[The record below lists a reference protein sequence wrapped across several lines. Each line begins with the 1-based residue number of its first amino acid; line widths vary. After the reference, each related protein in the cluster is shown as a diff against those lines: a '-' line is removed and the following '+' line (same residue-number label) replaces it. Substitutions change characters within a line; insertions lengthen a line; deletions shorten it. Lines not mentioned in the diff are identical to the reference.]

1 MVPLNAII
9 LVIVLFC
16 SLAGIIDI
24 VKARR
29 KKQKIHY
36 FFSGFSFLVIVAV
49 VVFFFGQLLLSLVLF
64 GVLGLMGIFLLP
76 ESFKLHRKEIIIQK
90 QETDVSA
97 PLAARDFLNWNAWIK
112 LKAIYG
118 FRKMITIYLVSTTS
132 IVIAILFVFILL
144 GIIPLGTNM
153 YSVIMA
159 AAIPVLVNYYQSWKI
174 LKEDSNK

>member
-1 MVPLNAII
+1 M
-9 LVIVLFC
+9 
-16 SLAGIIDI
+16 
-24 VKARR
+24 
-29 KKQKIHY
+29 
-36 FFSGFSFLVIVAV
+36 GF
-49 VVFFFGQLLLSLVLF
+49 
-64 GVLGLMGIFLLP
+64 FLLP

-118 FRKMITIYLVSTTS
+118 FRKMITIYLVSTTA
-132 IVIAILFVFILL
+132 IVVAILFVFILL

-159 AAIPVLVNYYQSWKI
+159 AAIPF
-174 LKEDSNK
+174 